1 MIKMVLRMVI
11 FLFLLFCLSLLFLA
25 QEKPIVSN
33 HSKIFGGFNYQLEIS
48 SYFAKPIK
56 FSGFMFAYDFKPHS
70 RLGFKFV
77 AGKEKSWFGDG
88 WDLMLITRRYVP
100 LGRRAN
106 SLISFVGLG
115 VDYKIPS
122 RGYYSYTV
130 ETKEHVYLKS
140 QQLLGQWKSLVA
152 EFGLRGKGFRKIF
165 FEASLIVKP
174 MNFFVKDKTRLNTV
188 FGSNL
193 ALLYCLKR

>member
-1 MIKMVLRMVI
+1 MIKRVLRVI
-11 FLFLLFCLSLLFLA
+11 AFLVLFFCLLVLLSA
-25 QEKPIVSN
+25 RDKPITSN
-33 HSKIFGGFNYQLEIS
+33 HGKIFGGFNYQLEFS
-48 SYFAKPIK
+48 DYFAKPIK
-56 FSGFMFAYDFKPHS
+56 FSGFVLAYDFKPRS
-70 RLGFKFV
+70 KLGFKFV
-77 AGKEKSWFGDG
+77 AGKENSWFGDG
-88 WDLMLITRRYVP
+88 WDLMFITRRYIP
-100 LGRRAN
+100 LDRKIN
-106 SLISFVGLG
+106 SLVGFVGLG

-152 EFGLRGKGFRKIF
+152 EVGLRGKGFGRIF

-174 MNFFVKDKTRLNTV
+174 MNFFIKDKTRLSAI

-193 ALLYCLKR
+193 ALLYCLRK